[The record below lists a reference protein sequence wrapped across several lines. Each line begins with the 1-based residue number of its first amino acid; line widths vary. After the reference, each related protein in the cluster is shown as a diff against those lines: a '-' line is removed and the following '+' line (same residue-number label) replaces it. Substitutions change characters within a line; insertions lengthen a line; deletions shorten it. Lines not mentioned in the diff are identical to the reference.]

1 MHAYS
6 IHWKL
11 VTKLSP
17 QTGGDKLYLLE
28 GGGATYVIWNS
39 SVR

>member
-6 IHWKL
+6 ILWKL